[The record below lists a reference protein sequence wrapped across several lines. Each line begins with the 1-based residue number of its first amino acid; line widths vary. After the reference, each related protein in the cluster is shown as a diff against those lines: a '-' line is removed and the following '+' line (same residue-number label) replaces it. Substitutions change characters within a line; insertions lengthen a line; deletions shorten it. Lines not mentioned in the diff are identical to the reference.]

1 MGKGQTDKD
10 RKKWGR
16 GKSKSERDSQRQ
28 HHSAVV
34 NSKAVQ
40 GIVLNTVRQTE
51 RERQRQHHSA
61 VINSKAVPG
70 TILNTVRQTD
80 TDSITQQ
87 S

>member
-1 MGKGQTDKD
+1 MKE
-10 RKKWGR
+10 REREWGR
-16 GKSKSERDSQRQ
+16 DRQTKTEKNGGGERVRERDSQRQ

-40 GIVLNTVRQTE
+40 GIVLNTVRQT
-51 RERQRQHHSA
+51 
-61 VINSKAVPG
+61 
-70 TILNTVRQTD
+70 D